1 MMANGQLTEQ
11 VSGTEQ
17 VQSEDTPERI
27 ILDVAEKMGIANLKP
42 KQLEAISA
50 FLSGRDVFVSLPT
63 GYGKSIIFALL
74 PPIFNR
80 IRDCN
85 DSLVV
90 CISPLASLEMDLT
103 EKFRSRGINAV
114 FVGEQQKDWGQRRR
128 VLDGNVEIVFTS
140 PENIICN
147 KIYRNML
154 RSEVYKKRLVALV
167 VDEAHCVKTW
177 GDEFRTE
184 FSKIGEL
191 RSLIPTSV
199 NIMALTATATSEV
212 LKVVTERLSLDNP
225 LIIGLSPSQSHIFYN
240 AEKLPD
246 IANYCRDLEL
256 SAKLKIKR
264 LSFPTMLI
272 FCRSYADCG
281 TMYHILE
288 VLMGPHFTEPYGS
301 PAKFHCFRLVDI
313 FELIRHC
320 QRKTLVVIA
329 TTAFSMGIDCPDI
342 RTVVHFGT
350 PGTVEEYVQESGRAG
365 RDHNPATARMLYG
378 KPPKGTSVQMK
389 SYGTN
394 KRECRRKLLF
404 KNFLFSSENSD
415 DIQLCKCCDNCAKTC
430 KCSDCSSGDN
440 IVQ

>member
-17 VQSEDTPERI
+17 VQSEDTPERT

-301 PAKFHCFRLVDI
+301 PAKFHCFRLVDMYTRP
-313 FELIRHC
+313 L
-320 QRKTLVVIA
+320 
-329 TTAFSMGIDCPDI
+329 
-342 RTVVHFGT
+342 
-350 PGTVEEYVQESGRAG
+350 
-365 RDHNPATARMLYG
+365 PA
-378 KPPKGTSVQMK
+378 K
-389 SYGTN
+389 
-394 KRECRRKLLF
+394 
-404 KNFLFSSENSD
+404 
-415 DIQLCKCCDNCAKTC
+415 
-430 KCSDCSSGDN
+430 
-440 IVQ
+440 